1 MSSAFCLVALSN
13 SSPSKTPFV
22 KCPSRVFVTA
32 NFLLLYITNNKIPLN
47 KESYGKIETYS
58 SSREESIDPTS
69 KPYPHSSLRS
79 KFRVVLFPSIIYDC
93 WRSKNWLFRDR
104 KRRTFY
110 LDFCKSYDRSGI
122 VHRVWEFHQGV
133 TRKRKRQGDRERE
146 RAWPYPR
153 LPSLSLDPLSEGC
166 TNIKVKF
173 LALSFLL
180 AERDRFNQKKKE
192 WGRRISPIIGV
203 ERAHFLSW
211 PLDHVRDIIS
221 SLFLSRIPS
230 NLHFPCSS
238 GNRRGSSVASIDR
251 KYHITLQIGRFDA
264 K

>member
-1 MSSAFCLVALSN
+1 MKWDNKGRMESRQPRGCHR
-13 SSPSKTPFV
+13 PFV
-22 KCPSRVFVTA
+22 SSLFPILLRQKPLSSNVPLACSWPLTFSFCTSPITR
-32 NFLLLYITNNKIPLN
+32 FLLTRKVTVRSRLIPLQGRN
-47 KESYGKIETYS
+47 QLI
-58 SSREESIDPTS
+58 RPTS
-69 KPYPHSSLRS
+69 KLYPHSSLRS

-192 WGRRISPIIGV
+192 WGGGV
-203 ERAHFLSW
+203 EGYPR
-211 PLDHVRDIIS
+211 
-221 SLFLSRIPS
+221 
-230 NLHFPCSS
+230 
-238 GNRRGSSVASIDR
+238 
-251 KYHITLQIGRFDA
+251 
-264 K
+264 